1 MKCFANVIY
10 SGTAQSNLEELLDQN
25 CIPPEVRECKFYY
38 QCLMSAWKWRQHAGD
53 NRGAIVGEF
62 KFLRF
67 LMSEDGKKVKLFF
80 GAISDFL
87 QK

>member
-1 MKCFANVIY
+1 MCFRY
-10 SGTAQSNLEELLDQN
+10 TGTAQSALDELLEYN
-25 CIPPEVRECKFYY
+25 CIPLNVRECKFYY

-53 NRGAIVGEF
+53 NRSAVVGEF
-62 KFLRF
+62 RFLVF